1 MGSLLVDCP
10 EVTRTTCAPGATAP
24 DHSTSRL
31 FSVKSSIVQ
40 RAPELVAA
48 VQIPGSGV
56 PFTPVRLIGVNPA
69 GKPNVLRK
77 VATSVRLIS
86 LVPTIAIVCPVPL
99 IGVVAFHSGCTL

>member
-31 FSVKSSIVQ
+31 FSVKSSMVH
-40 RAPELVAA
+40 REPELVAA
-48 VQIPGSGV
+48 VQMPGSIPLT
-56 PFTPVRLIGVNPA
+56 PFTSIGINPA
-69 GKPNVLRK
+69 DKPKVLRN
-77 VATSVRLIS
+77 VATSARLIS
-86 LVPTIAIVCPVPL
+86 LVPTIPIVCPVPL